1 MWPYPMPPQ
10 ARTEFY
16 ASLRALVLAIGGLET
31 LALVMFAALMLQSSD
46 PLGAAIGRRIVLLL
60 AAPYL
65 VLTLPGL
72 VLAWRNRLLPLALA
86 LVALAVPATLMLWH
100 GA

>member
-1 MWPYPMPPQ
+1 MPPQ